1 MISSPSALPGHAVDL
16 MAEEYRGMGISK
28 ESGDPGKRKSYLPL
42 EKQFLITA
50 ASVAEEYEVA
60 GGEVLVDDEDDDD
73 KGNEDENLPSMK
85 RLWLVVM
92 ESNYPHSNCVC
103 AYC

>member
-16 MAEEYRGMGISK
+16 MAEEYRGMV
-28 ESGDPGKRKSYLPL
+28 PCLRR
-42 EKQFLITA
+42 A